1 MWTKTFFCSMFQNK
15 RVFPEYLNLSP
26 RGELA
31 VCNRMNLESTPPQ
44 SCDLIVQNH
53 NCLLHILI
61 LKLQRSRGRRWVQD
75 FFKGLMLVYPSM
87 FGGIHVK
94 QQIKKK
100 TVFKAVLLKI
110 HVWLQRGNYEQKVI
124 YPLTC
129 FVCTFWNCI
138 GFSLWNQHFS
148 GLEEGWWW
156 ARVWISLGEELWFR
170 TRWNTSTIN
179 KTRPSIK

>member
-1 MWTKTFFCSMFQNK
+1 MAKISVTMWTKTFFCSMFQNK
-15 RVFPEYLNLSP
+15 WVFPEYLNLSP

-100 TVFKAVLLKI
+100 NCFQSCTVKNSCVASEGKLWTESNLSPNMLCVYFLELHWFLPVKSTLF
-110 HVWLQRGNYEQKVI
+110 R
-124 YPLTC
+124 
-129 FVCTFWNCI
+129 I
-138 GFSLWNQHFS
+138 GGGLVMSQGLDFS
-148 GLEEGWWW
+148 GGGTL
-156 ARVWISLGEELWFR
+156 I
-170 TRWNTSTIN
+170 
-179 KTRPSIK
+179 